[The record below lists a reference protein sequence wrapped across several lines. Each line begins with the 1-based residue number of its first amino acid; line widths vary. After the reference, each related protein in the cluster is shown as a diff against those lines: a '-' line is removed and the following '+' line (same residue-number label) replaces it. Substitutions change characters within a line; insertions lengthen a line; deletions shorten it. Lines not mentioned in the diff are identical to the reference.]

1 MSEPSVRILV
11 VDDERSIRRF
21 LRASLGSQFAIF
33 EAANGEEALAAV
45 VTDRPDVIILDL
57 GLPDIDGVEV
67 TRRLREWT
75 QIPIIVI
82 SVREQEKDKIAALD
96 AGADDY
102 LTKPF
107 GVGEL
112 MARLR
117 AALRRSAQGEV
128 EPVFT
133 SGDLEVDLSQRE
145 VRAGGQPIALTPT
158 EYDLLRTLVRHAG
171 KVLTHDQLLR
181 AVWGTA
187 YENETHMLQVNIS
200 NLRRKIEPDPVRP
213 IYIITEPGVGYRL
226 KVLETSARGGNRDRK
241 AAAS

>member
-1 MSEPSVRILV
+1 MADTNLRVLV

-21 LRASLGSQFAIF
+21 LKASLGSQFVIL
-33 EAANGEEALAAV
+33 EAANGEEALTAAA
-45 VTDRPDVIILDL
+45 TEHPDVIILDL

-67 TRRLREWT
+67 TRRLREWS
-75 QIPIIVI
+75 QIPIIIV
-82 SVREQEKDKIAALD
+82 SVREQEQDKIAALD

-117 AALRRSAQGEV
+117 AALRRSAQTDS

-133 SGDLEVDLSQRE
+133 SGRLVVDMNQRE
-145 VRAGGQPIALTPT
+145 VRVDGQAVALTPT
-158 EYDLLRTLVRHAG
+158 EYDLLRTLIKHVG
-171 KVLTHDQLLR
+171 KVMTHDQLLR

-187 YENETHMLQVNIS
+187 YESETHMLQVNIS
-200 NLRRKIEPDPVRP
+200 NLRRKIEPDPSRP
-213 IYIITEPGVGYRL
+213 SYIVTEPGVGYKL
-226 KVLETSARGGNRDRK
+226 KIG
-241 AAAS
+241 

>member
-1 MSEPSVRILV
+1 MAETDLRVLV

-21 LRASLGSQFAIF
+21 LKASLGSQFVVL
-33 EAANGEEALAAV
+33 EATNGEEALTTAA
-45 VTDRPDVIILDL
+45 TEHPDIIILDL
-57 GLPDIDGVEV
+57 GLPDLDGVEV

-75 QIPIIVI
+75 QIPIIIV
-82 SVREQEKDKIAALD
+82 SVREQERDKIAALD

-117 AALRRSAQGEV
+117 VALRRSAQIDM

-133 SGDLEVDLSQRE
+133 TGELVIDLNQRE
-145 VRAGGQPIALTPT
+145 VRLNDQILSLTPT
-158 EYDLLRTLVRHAG
+158 EYDLLRTLAKHAG

-181 AVWGTA
+181 SVWGTA
-187 YENETHMLQVNIS
+187 YESETHMLQVNIS
-200 NLRRKIEPDPVRP
+200 NLRRKIEPDPSRP
-213 IYIITEPGVGYRL
+213 IYIVTEPGVGYRL
-226 KVLETSARGGNRDRK
+226 KIV
-241 AAAS
+241 

>member
-1 MSEPSVRILV
+1 MADTDLRVLV

-21 LRASLGSQFAIF
+21 LKASLGSQFVVL
-33 EAANGEEALAAV
+33 EATNGEEALSAAA
-45 VTDRPDVIILDL
+45 TEHPDIIILDL
-57 GLPDIDGVEV
+57 GLPDMDGVEV

-75 QIPIIVI
+75 QIPIIIV
-82 SVREQEKDKIAALD
+82 SVREQERDKIAALD

-117 AALRRSAQGEV
+117 VALRRSAQIDM

-133 SGDLEVDLSQRE
+133 TGKLVVDLNQRE
-145 VRAGGQPIALTPT
+145 VKLNDQILALTPT
-158 EYDLLRTLVRHAG
+158 EYDMLRIMAKHAG

-181 AVWGTA
+181 AVWGTG
-187 YENETHMLQVNIS
+187 YESETHMLQVNIS
-200 NLRRKIEPDPVRP
+200 NLRRKIEPDPARP
-213 IYIITEPGVGYRL
+213 IYIVTEPGVGYRL
-226 KVLETSARGGNRDRK
+226 KIV
-241 AAAS
+241 